1 MFFALSLQAESDL
14 FKKGE
19 KYFLNDEPGN
29 AVRVLE
35 EVVKTNSRNF
45 KTYLYLGIAYE
56 QLKLYQKAID
66 TYLRGV
72 TLSDA
77 HKDILYANIGN
88 NYIRLGESKK
98 AIASFNKALALN
110 SSNMPALRNRAGE
123 YLRLKEYDKALSDY
137 KLYLTLKPDAYQK
150 DDIAK
155 VISLLEG
162 KMDEIAKKRLEE
174 EQKKLAEEKKQQA
187 LLNKVLNS
195 LSNASEDTTN
205 LSAGA
210 GKVEQYSDGFDIV
223 E

>member
-1 MFFALSLQAESDL
+1 M
-14 FKKGE
+14 
-19 KYFLNDEPGN
+19 NNEPGN

-35 EVVKTNSRNF
+35 EALKTDPGNF
-45 KTYLYLGIAYE
+45 KIYLYLGISYE
-56 QLKLYQKAID
+56 QLKLYQKAIS
-66 TYLRGV
+66 TYLQGV
-72 TLSDA
+72 TLADS
-77 HKDILYANIGN
+77 HKDLFYVNIGN

-98 AIASFNKALALN
+98 AINSFTKALTLN
-110 SSNMPALRNRAGE
+110 SSNTPALRNRAGE

-150 DDIAK
+150 DEIAK

-162 KMDEIAKKRLEE
+162 KMDEIARKKLEQ

-187 LLNKVLNS
+187 LLDKVLNS

-205 LSAGA
+205 LSAGT